1 MVWRVRG
8 SNPQKGKR
16 FYPSRTIQRDAVAK
30 PACFSMERAVF
41 SGFKL
46 PGNEVYHSPASIAG
60 TKNGKLDLYPLHM
73 SSRCGVTFT
82 HLPFAF
88 TVLKNVCYFDIILST

>member
-8 SNPQKGKR
+8 SKPQKGKR

-41 SGFKL
+41 LGFKL
-46 PGNEVYHSPASIAG
+46 PGNEVYRSPASIAG
-60 TKNGKLDLYPLHM
+60 TKNGKLDLYPLHI
-73 SSRCGVTFT
+73 SSSCGVTFT
-82 HLPFAF
+82 NLPFAL
-88 TVLKNVCYFDIILST
+88 TVLKKCVLF